1 VSAFDDW
8 TFAGIRVIGDVHGEA
23 QAFRSAI
30 DQGRAKNLFVVA
42 LGDLVDRGPDSVGAL
57 RLGLELLDRG
67 TGLFLRSNHDDKL
80 RRALLGNPVTVGP
93 ELKRTLDEIAAEP
106 DRGTFVACVRQALQ
120 AAPWWLC
127 AGDHLLVHAGFHPAM
142 LSAPGP
148 EAVASRQEADAC
160 RRLAIYGE
168 VDKRAAGRG
177 EPPMRTYGWLETVPA
192 GLTVVIGHDVVS
204 TEKIVERR
212 GALGGRLLFCDT
224 GCGRGGPLSVLDLPG
239 AAVALR
245 SLPQRESGT

>member
-1 VSAFDDW
+1 MSSLDAW
-8 TFAGIRVIGDVHGEA
+8 TFEGIRVVGDVHGEA

-30 DQGRAKNLFVVA
+30 DQARGKNLFVVA

-80 RRALLGNPVTVGP
+80 RRALLGNPITVGP
-93 ELKRTLDEIAAEP
+93 ELKGTLDAIAAEP
-106 DRGTFVACVRQALQ
+106 DRGPFVARVREALH
-120 AAPWWLC
+120 AAPWWLR

-142 LSAPGP
+142 LTTPGP
-148 EAVASRQEADAC
+148 EALSREEADAC
-160 RRLAIYGE
+160 RRLALYGE

-177 EPPMRTYGWLETVPA
+177 EPPVRTYRWLDTVPA
-192 GLTVVIGHDVVS
+192 GVTVVIGHDVIS
-204 TEKIVERR
+204 TKEIIERR

-224 GCGRGGPLSVLDLPG
+224 GCGRGGPLSFLDLPG
-239 AAVALR
+239 EAVQLR
-245 SLPQRESGT
+245 SPARPQEASA